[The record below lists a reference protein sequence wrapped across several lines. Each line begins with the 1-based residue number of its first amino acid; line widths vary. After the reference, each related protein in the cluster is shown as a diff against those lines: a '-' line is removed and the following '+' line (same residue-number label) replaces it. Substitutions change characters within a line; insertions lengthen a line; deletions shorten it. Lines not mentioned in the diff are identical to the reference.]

1 MVKENEANEAK
12 NNNTDITMILDR
24 SGSMGRIH
32 EQVICSFNHFLT
44 EQKAVKTKATISL
57 IQFDDQYEVNYEGI
71 DIQEANDLNAQTYE
85 PRGMTALNDAI
96 GRTILNMKKRLQDT
110 KDNVV
115 VVITT
120 DGLENASSEFTRS
133 KIREMIKECEEKL
146 DWKFM
151 YLAADDASFD
161 EYDEMGMERGR
172 SFKSGRG
179 RRGYD
184 NAAKLMSAKM
194 AGWRGSS
201 DEADLDFTDKERQD
215 AEDLGDE

>member
-1 MVKENEANEAK
+1 MVKANEANNK
-12 NNNTDITMILDR
+12 TTDITMILDR

-32 EQVICSFNHFLT
+32 EQVIRSFNDFLT
-44 EQKAVKTKATISL
+44 EQKAVEGSATMSL

-71 DIQEANDLNAQTYE
+71 DIQNAEDLNATTYV
-85 PRGMTALNDAI
+85 PRAATALNDAI
-96 GRTILNMKKRLQDT
+96 GRTITEMKVRLKDT
-110 KDNVV
+110 NHNVV
-115 VVITT
+115 IVITT
-120 DGLENASSEFTRS
+120 DGMENASIEFRRS
-133 KIREMIKECEEKL
+133 QIRGMIKDCEDKL
-146 DWKFM
+146 GWKFM

-161 EYDEMGMERGR
+161 EYEDMGMERGR

-201 DEADLDFTDKERQD
+201 DEADLNFTDKERQD

>member
-1 MVKENEANEAK
+1 MSKTSTTM
-12 NNNTDITMILDR
+12 TDITMILDR

-32 EQVICSFNHFLT
+32 EQVIRSFNDFLT
-44 EQKAVKTKATISL
+44 EQKAVTGNATLSL
-57 IQFDDQYEVNYEGI
+57 IQFDDQYEVNYECI
-71 DIQEANDLNAQTYE
+71 NVQDVDELTATTYE

-96 GRTILNMKKRLQDT
+96 GRTITNMKKRLKDS

-120 DGLENASSEFTRS
+120 DGMENASVEFRRS
-133 KIREMIKECEEKL
+133 QIRAMIQECETKL
-146 DWKFM
+146 GWKFM

-161 EYDEMGMERGR
+161 EYEGMGMERGR

-184 NAAKLMSAKM
+184 NAAKLMSAKI
-194 AGWRGSS
+194 AGYRAHEM
-201 DEADLDFTDKERQD
+201 DEILDFTDKERKD
-215 AEDLGDE
+215 AEDIGDE

>member
-1 MVKENEANEAK
+1 MVKANEVK
-12 NNNTDITMILDR
+12 NKNTDITMILDR

-32 EQVICSFNHFLT
+32 EQVIRSFNDFLT
-44 EQKAVKTKATISL
+44 EQKAVEGSATMSL

-71 DIQEANDLNAQTYE
+71 DIQNAEDLNATTYV
-85 PRGMTALNDAI
+85 PRAATALNDAI
-96 GRTILNMKKRLQDT
+96 GRTITEMKVRLKDT
-110 KDNVV
+110 KENVV

-120 DGLENASSEFTRS
+120 DGMENASVEFRRTQ
-133 KIREMIKECEEKL
+133 IREMIKECEEKL
-146 DWKFM
+146 GWKFM

-161 EYDEMGMERGR
+161 EYERMGMERGR

-201 DEADLDFTDKERQD
+201 DEADLDFTEKERKD

>member
-1 MVKENEANEAK
+1 MVKANETTIK
-12 NNNTDITMILDR
+12 STDITMILDR

-32 EQVICSFNHFLT
+32 EQVIRSFNDFLA
-44 EQKAVKTKATISL
+44 EQKAVEGEAKISM
-57 IQFDDQYEVNYEGI
+57 IQFDNQYEVNYEGV
-71 DIQEANDLNAQTYE
+71 DIQKAEDLNTQTYE

-96 GRTILNMKKRLQDT
+96 GRTITNMKVRLKDT
-110 KDNVV
+110 IDNVV

-120 DGLENASSEFTRS
+120 DGMENASVEYRRS
-133 KIREMIKECEEKL
+133 QIREMIKECEEKL
-146 DWKFM
+146 GWKFM

-161 EYDEMGMERGR
+161 EYEGMGMERGR

-184 NAAKLMSAKM
+184 NAAKLMSAKI
-194 AGWRGSS
+194 AGYRSHEM
-201 DEADLDFTDKERQD
+201 DEYLDFTEKERQE

>member
-1 MVKENEANEAK
+1 MVKANETTNK
-12 NNNTDITMILDR
+12 STDITMILDR

-32 EQVICSFNHFLT
+32 EQVIRSFNDFLA
-44 EQKAVKTKATISL
+44 EQKAVEGEAKISM
-57 IQFDDQYEVNYEGI
+57 IQFDNQYEVNYEGV
-71 DIQEANDLNAQTYE
+71 DIQKAEDLNTQTYE

-96 GRTILNMKKRLQDT
+96 GRTITNMKVRLKDT
-110 KDNVV
+110 IDNVV

-120 DGLENASSEFTRS
+120 DGMENASVEYRRS
-133 KIREMIKECEEKL
+133 QIREMIKECEEKL
-146 DWKFM
+146 GWKFM

-161 EYDEMGMERGR
+161 EYEGMGMERGR

-184 NAAKLMSAKM
+184 NAAKLMSAKI
-194 AGWRGSS
+194 AGYRSHEM
-201 DEADLDFTDKERQD
+201 DEYLDFTEKERQE

>member
-1 MVKENEANEAK
+1 MVKANETTIK
-12 NNNTDITMILDR
+12 STDITMILDR

-32 EQVICSFNHFLT
+32 EQVIRSFNDFLA
-44 EQKAVKTKATISL
+44 EQKAVEGEAKISM
-57 IQFDDQYEVNYEGI
+57 IQFDNQYEVNYEGV
-71 DIQEANDLNAQTYE
+71 DIQKAEDLNTQTYE

-96 GRTILNMKKRLQDT
+96 GRTITNMKVRLKDT
-110 KDNVV
+110 NDNVV

-120 DGLENASSEFTRS
+120 DGMENASVEYRRS
-133 KIREMIKECEEKL
+133 QIREMIKECEEKL
-146 DWKFM
+146 GWKFM

-161 EYDEMGMERGR
+161 EYEGMGMERGR

-184 NAAKLMSAKM
+184 NAAKLMSAKI
-194 AGWRGSS
+194 AGYRSHEM
-201 DEADLDFTDKERQD
+201 DEYLDFTEKERQE